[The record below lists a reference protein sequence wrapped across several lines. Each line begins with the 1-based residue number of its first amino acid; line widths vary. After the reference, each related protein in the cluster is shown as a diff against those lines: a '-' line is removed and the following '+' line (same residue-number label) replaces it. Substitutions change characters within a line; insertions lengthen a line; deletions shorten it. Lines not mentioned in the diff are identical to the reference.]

1 MRSLQP
7 PDILWIHWR
16 VYNWQHFSFSPSR
29 EEIKEK
35 FHLLDPLRQSK
46 GDTIF
51 LPFKLHSFLSS
62 NFSLTRSKKSKQY
75 VFLEWYTQMKTKW
88 WELGLNAAELKITHG
103 AKWASGLIY
112 AIYDINSSHNKVIIL
127 LHLTLWDGPFLKLSK
142 SKCRII
148 LRAGGALPSVIC
160 TQPRLMTH
168 S

>member
-1 MRSLQP
+1 MLLKLT
-7 PDILWIHWR
+7 D
-16 VYNWQHFSFSPSR
+16 NPSQNS
-29 EEIKEK
+29 E
-35 FHLLDPLRQSK
+35 
-46 GDTIF
+46 
-51 LPFKLHSFLSS
+51 
-62 NFSLTRSKKSKQY
+62 TRSVQVSHSVMSDSATPWITARQASVSITNSWSPPKPMSIES
-75 VFLEWYTQMKTKW
+75 VMPSNHLILCHPLLLEWYTQMKTKW

-103 AKWASGLIY
+103 AKWASSLIY